1 MFDVFLLQVSLNR
14 EVECLWFQCCQ
25 MSSSGQSR
33 WTTGTPNSV
42 CDYVLKWCIYCV
54 HFISLDNTEWSS
66 TCFYVCHILSL
77 GDKWR
82 AEDAIAKLNEKY
94 GKQVLI
100 SFYIGTD
107 DRDSNSHIIHVRVHF
122 VFSFLFKSVF
132 FLCVLLLFFFFSMK
146 SLFLFILLF
155 PIWDIPEH
163 FGGSH
168 FQQNTVHLNKE
179 NHFAHVATSQRLT
192 ITKSPWTNSPS
203 VIETCGEIRS
213 DFFILIMVTDT
224 FFFFFVTGAV
234 DALDFLFRMNGMI
247 VCSSDSLYQF
257 DQPSLGLPS
266 RDYYVCTGPYEEV
279 RFAFYTKAAVL
290 CICFILNF

>member
-54 HFISLDNTEWSS
+54 HFISLNNTEWSS

-132 FLCVLLLFFFFSMK
+132 FLCVLLLFFFLFYEVSFPFHSFVFYLRHSRTLWWLSLSAKHCPFKQGEPLCSCGNEPKTHNHKISMNK
-146 SLFLFILLF
+146 QSLCYWNL
-155 PIWDIPEH
+155 W
-163 FGGSH
+163 
-168 FQQNTVHLNKE
+168 
-179 NHFAHVATSQRLT
+179 
-192 ITKSPWTNSPS
+192 
-203 VIETCGEIRS
+203 
-213 DFFILIMVTDT
+213 
-224 FFFFFVTGAV
+224 
-234 DALDFLFRMNGMI
+234 
-247 VCSSDSLYQF
+247 
-257 DQPSLGLPS
+257 
-266 RDYYVCTGPYEEV
+266 RD
-279 RFAFYTKAAVL
+279 
-290 CICFILNF
+290 